1 MEIIVK
7 KFGGTSVSDLDHIQN
22 AALRVKEAFE
32 DGVRPV
38 VVVSAMA
45 GVTDQLL
52 GGLKVKTLG
61 ADLRENDVV
70 AATGE
75 QMSAGIFALV
85 LQGLGLKA
93 CSMMGWQVPVIT
105 SDRAG
110 AAEIREIPPENL
122 LKSLKAGEIPVI
134 AGFQGVTDQGRITTL
149 GRGGS
154 DISAV
159 AIAATLKAKRCD
171 IYTDVPGIYTT
182 DPNIVSKAHKL
193 DSISYQEALELAAVG
208 AKILHPRAI
217 ALAVRFGVTIQV
229 LTSYEN
235 RPGTMIMNAKDM
247 KDERIVSGIACSD
260 NEAKVSILGIR
271 DEPGTV
277 AAIFKPLADA
287 DISVDMIVQDV
298 SKEDGLTDVTFT
310 VDKDNLDQTLALIEK
325 TKAATDFENL
335 VSDRNVIKL
344 TVVGLGM
351 AGRAGVAQKMFTAL
365 GELGINIQ
373 AISAS
378 DIKISVLVK
387 EVHQKDALKALHS
400 AYGLDKR

>member
-7 KFGGTSVSDLDHIQN
+7 KFGGTSLSDLDHVKN
-22 AALRVKEAFE
+22 AGLRVREAVE
-32 DGVRPV
+32 AGQMPV

-52 GGLKVKTLG
+52 ASLAGLG
-61 ADLRENDVV
+61 SDPGERDVV
-70 AATGE
+70 ASAGE
-75 QMSAGIFALV
+75 QVSAGIFALV

-93 CSMMGWQVPVIT
+93 RSWTGWQVPVVT

-110 AAEIREIPPENL
+110 AAEISEIPPDNL
-122 LKSLKAGEIPVI
+122 LKSLKAGVIPVVT
-134 AGFQGVTDQGRITTL
+134 GFQGITSEGRITTL

-154 DISAV
+154 DITAV
-159 AIAATLKAKRCD
+159 ALAAALAARQCD

-182 DPNIVSKAHKL
+182 DPNIVSTAYKL
-193 DSISYQEALELAAVG
+193 DTISYQEVLELSSVG
-208 AKILHPRAI
+208 AKVMHPRAV
-217 ALAVRFGVTIQV
+217 ALAVRFGVIIQV

-235 RPGTMIMNAKDM
+235 RPGTMIVNEKDL
-247 KDERIVSGIACSD
+247 KGERIVSGIACSD
-260 NEAKVSILGIR
+260 SEAKVSIIGIR

-298 SKEDGLTDVTFT
+298 AREGGLTDVTFT
-310 VDKDNLDQTLALIEK
+310 VDKSNLKRTLELVRETKDQTG
-325 TKAATDFENL
+325 FEDL
-335 VSDRNVIKL
+335 TCDEEVIKL

-351 AGRAGVAQKMFTAL
+351 AGKAGVAQRMFTAL
-365 GELGINIQ
+365 GDKGINIQ
-373 AISAS
+373 AISAA
-378 DIKISVLVK
+378 DIKISVLVREK
-387 EVHQKDALKALHS
+387 HQKQALKALHS

>member
-7 KFGGTSVSDLDHIQN
+7 KFGGTSLSDLDHVKN
-22 AALRVKEAFE
+22 AGLRVREAVE
-32 DGVRPV
+32 AGKMPV

-52 GGLKVKTLG
+52 ASLTGLG
-61 ADLRENDVV
+61 ADPSERDVV
-70 AATGE
+70 ASAGE
-75 QMSAGIFALV
+75 QISAGIFALV

-93 CSMMGWQVPVIT
+93 RSWTGWQVPVIT

-110 AAEIREIPPENL
+110 AAEISEIPPDNL
-122 LKSLKAGEIPVI
+122 LKSLKAGVIPVVT
-134 AGFQGVTDQGRITTL
+134 GFQGVTSEGRITTL

-154 DISAV
+154 DITAV
-159 AIAATLKAKRCD
+159 ALAAALGAGQCD

-182 DPNIVSKAHKL
+182 DPNIVSTAYKL
-193 DSISYQEALELAAVG
+193 DTISYQEVLELSSVG
-208 AKILHPRAI
+208 AKIMHPRAV
-217 ALAVRFGVTIQV
+217 ALAVRFGVIIQV

-235 RPGTMIMNAKDM
+235 RPGTMIVNEKDL
-247 KDERIVSGIACSD
+247 KGERIVSGIACSD
-260 NEAKVSILGIR
+260 NEAKVSIIGIR

-277 AAIFKPLADA
+277 AAIFKPLAEA

-298 SKEDGLTDVTFT
+298 AREGGLTDVTFT
-310 VDKDNLDQTLALIEK
+310 VDKSNLKRTLELVRGTKDQTG
-325 TKAATDFENL
+325 FEDL
-335 VSDRNVIKL
+335 TCDKEVIKL

-351 AGRAGVAQKMFTAL
+351 AGKAGVAQRMFTAL
-365 GELGINIQ
+365 GDKGINIQ

-378 DIKISVLVK
+378 DIKISVLVREK
-387 EVHQKDALKALHS
+387 HQKQALKALHS

>member
-1 MEIIVK
+1 VEIIVK

-93 CSMMGWQVPVIT
+93 RSMMGWQVPVIT

-182 DPNIVSKAHKL
+182 DPNIVSKARKL

-298 SKEDGLTDVTFT
+298 SKDDGLTDVTFT

>member
-1 MEIIVK
+1 
-7 KFGGTSVSDLDHIQN
+7 
-22 AALRVKEAFE
+22 
-32 DGVRPV
+32 
-38 VVVSAMA
+38 A

-52 GGLKVKTLG
+52 GGLNVKALG
-61 ADLRENDVV
+61 ADLHENDVV

-93 CSMMGWQVPVIT
+93 RSVMGWQVPIIT
-105 SDRAG
+105 SDKAG

-134 AGFQGVTDQGRITTL
+134 AGFQGVTDQDRITTL

-193 DSISYQEALELAAVG
+193 DTISYQEALELAAVG
-208 AKILHPRAI
+208 AKILHPRAV

-235 RPGTMIMNAKDM
+235 RPGTLIMNAKDM
-247 KDERIVSGIACSD
+247 NDERIVSGIACSD
-260 NEAKVSILGIR
+260 NEAKVSILGVR

-310 VDKDNLDQTLALIEK
+310 VDKEYLAQALALIEK
-325 TKAATDFENL
+325 TKAATGFENL
-335 VSDRNVIKL
+335 VSDKDVIKL

-365 GELGINIQ
+365 GERGINIQ
-373 AISAS
+373 AISAA

-387 EVHQKDALKALHS
+387 EVHQKEALKALHS
-400 AYGLDKR
+400 AYGLDKK

>member
-22 AALRVKEAFE
+22 AALRVKEAFDE
-32 DGVRPV
+32 GIQPV

-52 GGLKVKTLG
+52 GGLNVKALG

-93 CSMMGWQVPVIT
+93 RSVMGWQVPIIT
-105 SDRAG
+105 SDKAG
-110 AAEIREIPPENL
+110 AAEIREIPPKNL
-122 LKSLKAGEIPVI
+122 LKSLKAGEIPVV
-134 AGFQGVTDQGRITTL
+134 AGFQGVTDQDRITTL

-182 DPNIVSKAHKL
+182 DPNIVSKARKL

-208 AKILHPRAI
+208 AKILHPRAV

-247 KDERIVSGIACSD
+247 NDERIVSGIACSD
-260 NEAKVSILGIR
+260 NEAKVSILGVR

-310 VDKDNLDQTLALIEK
+310 VDKDYLDQALALIEK
-325 TKAATDFENL
+325 TKAATGFENL
-335 VSDRNVIKL
+335 VSDKDVIKL

-365 GELGINIQ
+365 GERGINIQ
-373 AISAS
+373 AISAA

-387 EVHQKDALKALHS
+387 EIHQKEALKALHS

>member
-22 AALRVKEAFE
+22 AALRVKEAFDE
-32 DGVRPV
+32 GIRPV

-52 GGLKVKTLG
+52 GGLNVKALG

-93 CSMMGWQVPVIT
+93 RSVMGWQVPIIT
-105 SDRAG
+105 SDKAG
-110 AAEIREIPPENL
+110 AAEIREIPPKNL
-122 LKSLKAGEIPVI
+122 LKSLKAGEIPVV
-134 AGFQGVTDQGRITTL
+134 AGFQGVTDQDRITTL

-193 DSISYQEALELAAVG
+193 DTISYQEALELAAVG
-208 AKILHPRAI
+208 AKILHPRAV

-235 RPGTMIMNAKDM
+235 RPGTMIMTAKDTS
-247 KDERIVSGIACSD
+247 DERIVSGIACSD
-260 NEAKVSILGIR
+260 NEAKVSILGVR

-310 VDKDNLDQTLALIEK
+310 VDKDYLDQALALIAK
-325 TKAATDFENL
+325 TKAATGFENL
-335 VSDRNVIKL
+335 VYDKDVIKL

-365 GELGINIQ
+365 GERGINIQ
-373 AISAS
+373 AISAA

-387 EVHQKDALKALHS
+387 EIHQKEALKALHS

>member
-93 CSMMGWQVPVIT
+93 RSMMGWQVPVIT